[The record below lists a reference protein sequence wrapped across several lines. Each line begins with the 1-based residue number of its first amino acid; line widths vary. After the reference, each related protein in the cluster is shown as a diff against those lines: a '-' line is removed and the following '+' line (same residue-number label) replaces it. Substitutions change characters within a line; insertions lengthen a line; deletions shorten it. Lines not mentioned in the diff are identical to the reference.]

1 MPAKLLI
8 KRRKEEKSKGR
19 HRGSKKFENPANSID
34 IFATVKNNLLSSGR
48 GKDLNSIDRDSL
60 LAKRF
65 IGKKGT
71 SILFVVD
78 ASGSMGVEELMSQT
92 KGIVFN
98 LLKDAYLNRERVG
111 MIAFRGISAEIVLP
125 FTKSIAMAKKK
136 LSDIKTGGK
145 TPLSISIKKSLDVIE
160 KENAKF
166 KENQKVIIFFTDGR
180 ANISMSGNDPFEE
193 AVSFARKFRK
203 MDVRTLVVDTDPTWI
218 SYPYAKDLAK
228 EMGAEYYKLSDIL
241 NGDIRCL
248 IYK

>member
-1 MPAKLLI
+1 MPTKLLI
-8 KRRKEEKSKGR
+8 KRKKEEKNKGR
-19 HRGSKKFENPANSID
+19 HRGSKKFESSDSSID
-34 IFATVKNNLLSSGR
+34 IFATLKNSLITSG
-48 GKDLNSIDRDSL
+48 KKPSKNIDKSSL

-65 IGKKGT
+65 VGKKGT

-111 MIAFRGISAEIVLP
+111 MITFRGISADILLP
-125 FTKSIAMAKKK
+125 FTKSIEMAKKK

-145 TPLSISIKKSLDVIE
+145 TPLSISVKKAIDVIE
-160 KENAKF
+160 KENARF
-166 KENQKVIIFFTDGR
+166 KDNQKVIIFFTDGR

-193 AVSFARKFRK
+193 AVSLARKFRK
-203 MDVRTLVVDTDPTWI
+203 MDVKTFVVDTDPTWI

-228 EMGAEYYKLSDIL
+228 EMGAEYYKLSEIL
-241 NGDIRCL
+241 KGDIRSL